1 MSEDAARAAELA
13 QRLDRSIGLVADGPA
28 DQSEMS
34 LNELLATAS
43 ALKDVLAD
51 AQKRNAAGAPPD
63 AATAWLRNENLG
75 LTGELSERAKLLET
89 HRRRLQKWR
98 AECDSISSAMSAGA
112 GLEPAPAP
120 AGAVSEASRGP
131 DPAASLPS

>member
-43 ALKDVLAD
+43 ALKVVLAD

-63 AATAWLRNENLG
+63 AAAWLRNENLG

-89 HRRRLQKWR
+89 HRQRLQTWR

-131 DPAASLPS
+131 APAASLPS